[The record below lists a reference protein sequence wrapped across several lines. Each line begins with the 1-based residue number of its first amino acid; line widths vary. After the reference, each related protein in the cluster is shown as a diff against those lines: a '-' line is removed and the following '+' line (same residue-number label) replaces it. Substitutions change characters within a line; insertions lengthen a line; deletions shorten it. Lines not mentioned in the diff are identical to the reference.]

1 MANYVWQVFFFPS
14 ISYALELW
22 PSAWRF
28 SPYFTAAMPH
38 FGLFF
43 LHHFQEGVLQVSH
56 FLLFFF
62 PLCKMVPIVASFC
75 MWMFTKH
82 VRVVRCYRDKGQLVA
97 TTRNKCQK
105 GVVVTA
111 RTDEIGKKIK
121 SQAEKGWE
129 RQKGPSHLGAAAR
142 EETRTSNMY
151 SFHIHTQKSLAIFLF
166 HLACPLHL
174 AWFVQ

>member
-1 MANYVWQVFFFPS
+1 
-14 ISYALELW
+14 
-22 PSAWRF
+22 
-28 SPYFTAAMPH
+28 
-38 FGLFF
+38 
-43 LHHFQEGVLQVSH
+43 
-56 FLLFFF
+56 
-62 PLCKMVPIVASFC
+62 MVPIVASFC